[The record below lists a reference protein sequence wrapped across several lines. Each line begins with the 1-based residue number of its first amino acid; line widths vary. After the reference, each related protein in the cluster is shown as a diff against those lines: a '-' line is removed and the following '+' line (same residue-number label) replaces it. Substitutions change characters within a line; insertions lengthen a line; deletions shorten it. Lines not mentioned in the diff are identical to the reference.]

1 MRMWWMICVVAV
13 AVAFCFASEA
23 DAGSRRVLLVQQNR
37 CNDAGVLRVQRN
49 RVQRVQVIERVQV
62 VDRNRG
68 RNVQLGLFNFNR

>member
-1 MRMWWMICVVAV
+1 MKWIICAIVALS
-13 AVAFCFASEA
+13 FCLASEA

-49 RVQRVQVIERVQV
+49 RVQRVRVVERVQV